1 MSEYKKNSLTL
12 AGAVSLGTGVMV
24 GAGIF
29 ALLGQVAQ
37 LSGALFP
44 IAFIVGGIVSGFSSY
59 TYIKMSNA
67 YPSAGGIGMIL
78 MKEYGMSTVTA
89 SAALLM
95 TFSMIINESLVART
109 FGTYVLQIFNAKDL
123 HFMVPILGVVLI
135 VIAFI
140 VNWSGNDLVEKTS
153 TTMAIL
159 KIGGI
164 AVFAIGALAATGFS
178 FGEGIANSDPG
189 SYPIPSYLGALA
201 LTILAYKG
209 FTTITNSGSEIV
221 NPHKNVGRAIVI
233 SLIICAVI
241 YLLVSFAVS
250 SNLSIDEIIK
260 AKDYSLAA
268 ASEPAFGKYGLWFTV
283 GIAIIATA
291 SGIIASIFAVSRMTA
306 MLTEMKLIPHSHLG
320 MKGPIQKHMLVYI
333 AVIAIVL
340 TVFFDLSRIAAMGAI
355 FYIIMD
361 IIIQWGVLTRMRGSV
376 KASPVIVVS
385 AILFDLVILSG
396 FVWVKATTDPLVLG
410 VAGGAIVLIFF
421 GERLFLKEKGVLDG
435 EGGKKD

>member
-1 MSEYKKNSLTL
+1 MSEFKKNSLTL

-44 IAFIVGGIVSGFSSY
+44 IAFIVGGIVSGFSAY
-59 TYIKMSNA
+59 TYIKVSDE

-78 MKEYGMSTVTA
+78 MKEYGKGTITA
-89 SAALLM
+89 TAALLM
-95 TFSMIINESLVART
+95 AFSMVINESLVART

-123 HFMVPILGVVLI
+123 NFLIPILGVILI
-135 VIAFI
+135 VGAFI
-140 VNWSGNDLVEKTS
+140 INWSGNDIIEKSS

-164 AVFAIGALAATGFS
+164 AVFAIGALAVTGFS

-189 SYPIPSYLGALA
+189 SYPITSYLGALA

-221 NPHKNVGRAIVI
+221 NPHKNVGRAIII
-233 SLIICAVI
+233 SLLICAVI

-268 ASEPAFGKYGLWFTV
+268 ASRPAFGEYGVWFTV
-283 GIAIIATA
+283 AIAILATI
-291 SGIIASIFAVSRMTA
+291 SGIVASIFAVSRMTA

-320 MKGPIQKHMLVYI
+320 MKGPIHKHMLVYI
-333 AVIAIVL
+333 AGIAIIL

-361 IIIQWGVLTRMRGSV
+361 IIIQWGVLTRMKESV
-376 KASPVIVVS
+376 KANPVIVVA
-385 AILFDLVILSG
+385 AIVLDIVILSG
-396 FVWVKATTDPLVLG
+396 FIWVKATTDPMVLG
-410 VAGGAIVLIFF
+410 VSVGSILLIFF
-421 GERLFLKEKGVLDG
+421 GERLFLKEKGVI
-435 EGGKKD
+435 

>member
-1 MSEYKKNSLTL
+1 MSEYKENSLTL

-37 LSGALFP
+37 LSGGLFP
-44 IAFIVGGIVSGFSSY
+44 IAFILGGVVSAFSAY

-78 MKEYGMSTVTA
+78 LKEYGKGTVTA
-89 SAALLM
+89 WAALLM
-95 TFSMIINESLVART
+95 AFSMIINESLVART
-109 FGTYVLQIFNAKDL
+109 FGTYVLQIFDAKDIQFL
-123 HFMVPILGVVLI
+123 IPILGVVLI
-135 VIAFI
+135 VAAFI
-140 VNWSGNDLVEKTS
+140 INWSGNDVIEKSS

-178 FGEGIANSDPG
+178 FGEGIAKSNPG
-189 SYPIPSYLGALA
+189 EYSIPSYLGALA

-209 FTTITNSGSEIV
+209 FTTITNSGSEVV
-221 NPHKNVGRAIVI
+221 NPHKNVGKAIII
-233 SLIICAVI
+233 SLLICGVI

-268 ASEPAFGKYGLWFTV
+268 ASEPAFGKYGIWFTV
-283 GIAIIATA
+283 GIAIIATV
-291 SGIIASIFAVSRMTA
+291 SGIVASIFAVSRMTA

-320 MKGPIQKHMLVYI
+320 MKGPVQKHMLVYI
-333 AVIAIVL
+333 AGTAIIL

-361 IIIQWGVLTRMRGSV
+361 IVIQWGVLTRLREKV
-376 KASPVIVVS
+376 KANAVIIIA
-385 AILFDLVILSG
+385 AIILDTVILGG
-396 FVWVKATTDPLVLG
+396 FIWVKFTSDPMVLA
-410 VAGGAIVLIFF
+410 VAGISIVLIFL
-421 GERLFLKEKGVLDG
+421 GEKLFLREKGG
-435 EGGKKD
+435 S